1 MFGANRRSLC
11 GYVLAALVTA
21 CGSESPTSPP
31 PPGDGI
37 PTLSDLR
44 IVGAS
49 RALSSGT
56 TVQLKAE
63 ASLSS
68 GGRKE
73 CRAAW
78 SSNKPEVASINA
90 DGVVSA
96 LTGGYANITASCTG
110 VAATVEAKVEAPN
123 SYDWDIPVRDAEW
136 GGIVWQVTMEYLDGP
151 RQGEKVPFESELY
164 VRSPVWPVKVRFTS
178 NDYQPLDFV
187 LTESAGELFP
197 GAVLFGIRMAFAPR
211 PDTDTYTGA
220 LSPSINTASHAF
232 TLRAPGTVRLRS
244 WWHADDDVA
253 TPVMELWCGG
263 RRISRE
269 IAPSRGGEIVQA
281 VASSGACE
289 VKMSVS
295 STNLDYRVAITYPH

>member
-1 MFGANRRSLC
+1 MFGADRRSLC

-21 CGSESPTSPP
+21 CGSGSPTSPP

-44 IVGAS
+44 IVGVS
-49 RALSSGT
+49 RSLSSGT
-56 TVQLKAE
+56 TVQLKAD

-78 SSNKPEVASINA
+78 SSNKPEIAGINA
-90 DGVVSA
+90 DGVVTA
-96 LTGGYANITASCTG
+96 LTGGYVNITAACTG
-110 VAATVEAKVEAPN
+110 VTATVETKVEAPN
-123 SYDWDIPVRDAEW
+123 SDAWDIPVRDAEW
-136 GGIVWQVTMEYLDGP
+136 GGIVWQATMEYLDGP
-151 RQGEKVPFESELY
+151 LQGQKVPFESELY

-178 NDYQPLDFV
+178 NDYQPLEFV
-187 LTESAGELFP
+187 LTESGGELFP
-197 GAVLFGIRMAFAPR
+197 GAVMFWIRMAFAPQ
-211 PDTDTYTGA
+211 PDTDTYTGV

-232 TLRAPGTVRLRS
+232 TLRAQGTVRLRS

-253 TPVMELWCGG
+253 TPTMELWCGG
-263 RRISRE
+263 RRLTRE

-281 VASSGACE
+281 VASPGACE
-289 VKMSVS
+289 VTMSVS
-295 STNLDYRVAITYPH
+295 STDMDYRVAITYPH